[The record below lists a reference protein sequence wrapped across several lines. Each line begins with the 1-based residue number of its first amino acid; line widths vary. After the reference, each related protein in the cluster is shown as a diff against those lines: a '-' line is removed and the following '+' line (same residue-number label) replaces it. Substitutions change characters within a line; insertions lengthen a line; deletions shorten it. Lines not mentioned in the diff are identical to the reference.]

1 MKPTA
6 GFTYNLVVLFLY
18 YSLLPSSR
26 DRFAR
31 RVDAGHNRWFAMK
44 YDVIIVGAG
53 HSGIEASL
61 AAARMGASTL
71 MLTLN
76 LDHIGQMSC
85 NPAIGGIGK
94 GHLVREIDALG
105 GEMGLATDETGIQ
118 FRFLNTRK
126 GPAVRARRAQADKAA
141 YRARSKR
148 VLERTANLQV
158 RQASVER
165 LIVEDGAVRGVESQI
180 GEVFEAPTVILT
192 TGTFLKGL
200 VHIGM
205 KNYSAGRAGDFAAM
219 GLSDHLAQLGFR
231 IGRLKTGTCPRLDAR
246 TIDYSALEI
255 QPGDEPPPPFS
266 FRTERITQAQ
276 IPCHLTFTN
285 LRTHEII
292 RGGIDRSPMYSGV
305 IQSKGPRYCPSV
317 EDKVMRFRDK
327 ERHQIFLEPEGRDT
341 IEVYPN
347 GLSTSLPLDVQL
359 AMVRSIAGLE
369 QAEIMRPG
377 YAIEYDF
384 SDPTQL
390 TPSLETKLVRG
401 LFFAGQIN
409 GTTGY
414 EEAGAQ
420 GLIAGINAA
429 LKVRGGP
436 ALILR
441 RDQAYI
447 GVMIDDL
454 VTRGIG
460 GEPYRMFT
468 SRAEYRLLLREDNA
482 DRRLSHIGE
491 RLGLLDAS
499 AGARVRAKTEAVSRE
514 IERLKSALI
523 PASDEVNSA
532 IVAHGSTPIAQ
543 PVRAIELLKRPEI
556 GYDALIKMSG
566 VTSTL
571 NLDEAAE
578 LETEIKYE
586 GYVRR
591 QVEAVERFA
600 RLEDTTIPDWVD
612 FKVVMG
618 LSTEVSERLCA
629 VRPRSLG
636 QAARMPGITP
646 AAISI
651 LAVHIKSRR
660 DRNARA
666 I

>member
-1 MKPTA
+1 M
-6 GFTYNLVVLFLY
+6 N
-18 YSLLPSSR
+18 
-26 DRFAR
+26 
-31 RVDAGHNRWFAMK
+31 

-53 HSGIEASL
+53 HAGIEAAL

-126 GPAVRARRAQADKAA
+126 GPAVRARRAQADRAA
-141 YRARSKR
+141 YRARAKR

-180 GEVFEAPTVILT
+180 GELFAAPTVILT

-219 GLSDHLAQLGFR
+219 GLSGNLADLGFR

-266 FRTERITQAQ
+266 FRTARIAQSQ

-285 LRTHEII
+285 ARTHEII

-341 IEVYPN
+341 VEVYPN

-359 AMVRSIAGLE
+359 AMVRSIGGLE
-369 QAEIMRPG
+369 GAEIMRPG

-390 TPSLETKLVRG
+390 TPSLETKCVRG

-429 LKVRGGP
+429 VKVRGEP

-482 DRRLSHIGE
+482 DRRLSPIGE

-499 AGARVRAKTEAVSRE
+499 AGARVRAKTEAVRGE
-514 IERLKSALI
+514 IERLKAALI
-523 PASDEVNSA
+523 PASDQVNAALVSA
-532 IVAHGSTPIAQ
+532 GSTAIAQ

-556 GYDALIKMSG
+556 GYDAVLKMGG
-566 VTSTL
+566 VDQGL

-591 QVEAVERFA
+591 QAEAVERFA

-612 FKVVMG
+612 FTGVMG
-618 LSTEVSERLCA
+618 LSTEVCERLSA

>member
-1 MKPTA
+1 MA
-6 GFTYNLVVLFLY
+6 FG
-18 YSLLPSSR
+18 
-26 DRFAR
+26 
-31 RVDAGHNRWFAMK
+31 
-44 YDVIIVGAG
+44 VIVVGAG
-53 HSGIEASL
+53 HAGIEAAL
-61 AAARMGASTL
+61 ASARMGVSTL

-105 GEMGLATDETGIQ
+105 GEMALAIDETGIQ

-141 YRARSKR
+141 YRARMKR
-148 VLERTANLQV
+148 VLEITPNLTI

-165 LIVEDGAVRGVESQI
+165 LLVEDGRVRGVESQI
-180 GEVFEAPTVILT
+180 GETFEAECVILT

-200 VHIGM
+200 VHVGL
-205 KNYSAGRAGDFAAM
+205 KNYPAGRAGDFAAM
-219 GLSDHLAQLGFR
+219 GLSEHLAQLGFR
-231 IGRLKTGTCPRLDAR
+231 IGRLKTGTCPRLDSR
-246 TIDYSALEI
+246 TIDYAELEV
-255 QPGDEPPPPFS
+255 QPGDDPPPPFS
-266 FRTERITQAQ
+266 FRTASIERKQLD
-276 IPCHLTFTN
+276 CHLTYTN
-285 LRTHEII
+285 ALTHEII
-292 RGGIDRSPMYSGV
+292 RGGIDRSPMYSGA
-305 IQSKGPRYCPSV
+305 IQSRGPRYCPSV

-341 IEVYPN
+341 MEVYPN

-359 AMVRSIAGLE
+359 AMVRSIKGLE
-369 QAEIMRPG
+369 RAEIMRPG

-384 SDPTQL
+384 SDPMQL
-390 TPSLETKLVRG
+390 HLSLETRLVEG

-420 GLIAGINAA
+420 GLMAGINAA
-429 LKVRGGP
+429 LKVRGEP
-436 ALILR
+436 AIILR
-441 RDQAYI
+441 RDEAYI

-482 DRRLSHIGE
+482 DRRLSPIGE
-491 RLGLLDAS
+491 RLGLLDA
-499 AGARVRAKTEAVSRE
+499 AGGERLRSKDARVKGE
-514 IERLKSALI
+514 IARLSQALVASSDANNAMLAELGSA
-523 PASDEVNSA
+523 
-532 IVAHGSTPIAQ
+532 PIGQ
-543 PVRAIELLKRPEI
+543 PVRAFELLKRPEVS
-556 GYDALIKMSG
+556 YAAVLAMANLPES
-566 VTSTL
+566 L

-578 LETEIKYE
+578 LEIDVKYE

-591 QVEAVERFA
+591 QAEMVARFK
-600 RLEDTTIPDWVD
+600 RLEDEVIPDWMDYSAVS
-612 FKVVMG
+612 G
-618 LSTEVSERLCA
+618 LSTEVRERLLR

-646 AAISI
+646 AAVSLI
-651 LAVHIKSRR
+651 AVHLKSRR
-660 DRNARA
+660 DRGSVARSKS
-666 I
+666 

>member
-1 MKPTA
+1 MSAAST
-6 GFTYNLVVLFLY
+6 
-18 YSLLPSSR
+18 
-26 DRFAR
+26 
-31 RVDAGHNRWFAMK
+31 
-44 YDVIIVGAG
+44 YDVIVVGAG
-53 HSGIEASL
+53 HAGIEAAL
-61 AAARMGASTL
+61 GAARMGARTL

-105 GEMGLATDETGIQ
+105 GEMGVAIDETGIQ

-141 YRARSKR
+141 YRARMKR
-148 VLERTANLQV
+148 VIEATPNLTI
-158 RQASVER
+158 RQASIEG
-165 LIVEDGAVRGVESQI
+165 LIVEGGAVRAVESQI
-180 GEVFEAPTVILT
+180 GEVFAGRTVILT

-200 VHIGM
+200 VHIGLR
-205 KNYSAGRAGDFAAM
+205 NFNAGRAGDFAAM
-219 GLSDHLAQLGFR
+219 GLSDSLASLGFR

-246 TIDYSALEI
+246 TIDYSALEV

-266 FRTERITQAQ
+266 FRTAHIAQ
-276 IPCHLTFTN
+276 SQLPCHLTFTN
-285 LRTHEII
+285 EATHEII
-292 RGGIDRSPMYSGV
+292 RRGLDRSPMYSGV
-305 IQSKGPRYCPSV
+305 INSRGPRYCPSV

-327 ERHQIFLEPEGRDT
+327 DRHQIFLEPEGRDT
-341 IEVYPN
+341 VEVYPN

-359 AMVRSIAGLE
+359 EMVHSIKGLE
-369 QAEIMRPG
+369 HAEIMRPG

-390 TPSLETKLVRG
+390 LPSLETRLVEG
-401 LFFAGQIN
+401 LFFAGQLN

-420 GLIAGINAA
+420 GLVAGINAV
-429 LKVRGGP
+429 LKTRAEP
-436 ALILR
+436 PLILG

-482 DRRLSHIGE
+482 DRRLSPIGE
-491 RLGLLDAS
+491 RLGLIGGDA
-499 AGARVRAKTEAVSRE
+499 AARIRERGDRVAAETARLRATSVAADDETNRILAECSSSPLREAACAFDLMR
-514 IERLKSALI
+514 
-523 PASDEVNSA
+523 
-532 IVAHGSTPIAQ
+532 
-543 PVRAIELLKRPEI
+543 RPELSYTDVI
-556 GYDALIKMSG
+556 RLARLERAL
-566 VTSTL
+566 
-571 NLDEAAE
+571 DFDQAAE

-591 QVEAVERFA
+591 QTEAIERSK
-600 RLEDTTIPDWVD
+600 RLEDAAIPEWVD
-612 FKVVMG
+612 FNAIGG
-618 LSTEVSERLCA
+618 LSTEACERLSN

-646 AAISI
+646 AAVSI
-651 LAVHIKSRR
+651 LAVHIHARISRS
-660 DRNARA
+660 DRTAKGA
-666 I
+666 P

>member
-1 MKPTA
+1 VK
-6 GFTYNLVVLFLY
+6 
-18 YSLLPSSR
+18 
-26 DRFAR
+26 
-31 RVDAGHNRWFAMK
+31 H
-44 YDVIIVGAG
+44 DVIVVGAG
-53 HSGIEASL
+53 HAGIEAAL
-61 AAARMGASTL
+61 AAARMGARTL

-105 GEMGLATDETGIQ
+105 GEMAVAIDETGIQ

-141 YRARSKR
+141 YRTRMKR
-148 VLERTANLQV
+148 VLEATPNLTI

-165 LIVEDGAVRGVESQI
+165 LIVEDGAVRAVESQI
-180 GEVFEAPTVILT
+180 GEVFEAATVILT

-200 VHIGM
+200 VHIGLR
-205 KNYSAGRAGDFAAM
+205 NYNAGRAGDFAAM
-219 GLSDHLAQLGFR
+219 GLSDSLATLGFQ

-246 TIDYSALEI
+246 TIDYSKLEI

-266 FRTERITQAQ
+266 FRTERIRQPQ

-285 LRTHEII
+285 EATHEII
-292 RGGIDRSPMYSGV
+292 RGGLDRSPMYSGV
-305 IQSKGPRYCPSV
+305 IHSKGPRYCPSV

-341 IEVYPN
+341 VEVYPN
-347 GLSTSLPLDVQL
+347 GLSTSLPLDVQV
-359 AMVRSIAGLE
+359 AMVHSIAGLE
-369 QAEIMRPG
+369 RAEIMRPG

-384 SDPTQL
+384 ADPTQL
-390 TPSLETKLVRG
+390 RPSLETRLISG

-420 GLIAGINAA
+420 GLIAGINAV
-429 LKVRGGP
+429 LKTRDEAP
-436 ALILR
+436 LILG

-482 DRRLSHIGE
+482 DRRLSPIGE
-491 RLGLLDAS
+491 RLGLIGVEAATRIRERGERVAREAARLRATAVA
-499 AGARVRAKTEAVSRE
+499 AGEDVNRILVECGSSPILEAVRAFELLRRPELAYADVIRIAR
-514 IERLKSALI
+514 IERAL
-523 PASDEVNSA
+523 DFD
-532 IVAHGSTPIAQ
+532 Q
-543 PVRAIELLKRPEI
+543 
-556 GYDALIKMSG
+556 
-566 VTSTL
+566 
-571 NLDEAAE
+571 AAE
-578 LETEIKYE
+578 LETEVKYE

-591 QVEAVERFA
+591 QSEAIERFKRLEEAV
-600 RLEDTTIPDWVD
+600 IPEWVD
-612 FKVVMG
+612 FGAVPG
-618 LSTEVSERLCA
+618 LSTEVCERLSS
-629 VRPRSLG
+629 VRPHSLG

-646 AAISI
+646 AAVSI
-651 LAVHIKSRR
+651 LAVHIRAR
-660 DRNARA
+660 HTRA
-666 I
+666 IPRVLPGG

>member
-1 MKPTA
+1 
-6 GFTYNLVVLFLY
+6 
-18 YSLLPSSR
+18 
-26 DRFAR
+26 
-31 RVDAGHNRWFAMK
+31 MK

-53 HSGIEASL
+53 HAGIEASL
-61 AAARMGASTL
+61 AAARMGAKTL

-105 GEMGLATDETGIQ
+105 GEMGVAIDETGIQ

-141 YRARSKR
+141 YRARMKR
-148 VLERTANLQV
+148 VLEVTPNLSI

-165 LIVEDGAVRGVESQI
+165 LLVEGGRVRGVESQI
-180 GEVFEAPTVILT
+180 GEIFEADCVILT

-200 VHIGM
+200 VHIGL

-219 GLSDHLAQLGFR
+219 GLSEHLAELGFR
-231 IGRLKTGTCPRLDAR
+231 IGRLKTGTCPRLDSR
-246 TIDYSALEI
+246 SIDYSELEV
-255 QPGDEPPPPFS
+255 QPGDDPPPPFS
-266 FRTERITQAQ
+266 FRTPRIEQDQ
-276 IPCHLTFTN
+276 IACHLTYTN
-285 LRTHEII
+285 ALTHEII

-305 IQSKGPRYCPSV
+305 IQSRGPRYCPSV

-341 IEVYPN
+341 MEVYPN

-359 AMVRSIAGLE
+359 AMVRSIKGLE
-369 QAEIMRPG
+369 RAEIMRPG

-390 TPSLETKLVRG
+390 QPSLETKLVDG

-420 GLIAGINAA
+420 GLMAGINAA
-429 LKVRGGP
+429 LKVRGEP

-468 SRAEYRLLLREDNA
+468 SRAEYRLALREDNA
-482 DRRLSHIGE
+482 DRRLSPIGE
-491 RLGLLDAS
+491 RLGLLGAD
-499 AGARVRAKTEAVSRE
+499 AGARVRAKDEAIGNAIATIKTAV
-514 IERLKSALI
+514 I
-523 PASDEVNSA
+523 PATEEVNELLR
-532 IVAHGSTPIAQ
+532 GSGTTPIAQ
-543 PVRAIELLKRPEI
+543 PVRAIQLLKRPEV
-556 GYDALIKMSG
+556 GYDALMKMSG
-566 VTSTL
+566 AETTL

-591 QVEAVERFA
+591 QADAVERFA
-600 RLEDTTIPDWVD
+600 RLEDTTIPDWLD
-612 FKVVMG
+612 FKGVMG
-618 LSTEVSERLCA
+618 LSTEVCERLSA

>member
-1 MKPTA
+1 M
-6 GFTYNLVVLFLY
+6 N
-18 YSLLPSSR
+18 
-26 DRFAR
+26 
-31 RVDAGHNRWFAMK
+31 

-53 HSGIEASL
+53 HSGIEAAL

-165 LIVEDGAVRGVESQI
+165 LIVADGAVRGVESQI

-266 FRTERITQAQ
+266 FRTERITQEQ

-285 LRTHEII
+285 SRTHEII

-341 IEVYPN
+341 VEVYPN

-429 LKVRGGP
+429 LKVRGEP

-482 DRRLSHIGE
+482 DRRLSPIGE

-523 PASDEVNSA
+523 PASDEVNAA

-566 VTSTL
+566 V
-571 NLDEAAE
+571 
-578 LETEIKYE
+578 
-586 GYVRR
+586 
-591 QVEAVERFA
+591 
-600 RLEDTTIPDWVD
+600 
-612 FKVVMG
+612 
-618 LSTEVSERLCA
+618 
-629 VRPRSLG
+629 
-636 QAARMPGITP
+636 
-646 AAISI
+646 
-651 LAVHIKSRR
+651 SRR
-660 DRNARA
+660 
-666 I
+666 

>member
-1 MKPTA
+1 M
-6 GFTYNLVVLFLY
+6 
-18 YSLLPSSR
+18 
-26 DRFAR
+26 
-31 RVDAGHNRWFAMK
+31 H

-53 HSGIEASL
+53 HSGIEAAL
-61 AAARMGASTL
+61 AAARMGARTL

-126 GPAVRARRAQADKAA
+126 GLAVRARRAQADKAA

-148 VLERTANLQV
+148 VLERTPNLQV

-165 LIVEDGAVRGVESQI
+165 LIVEDGTVRGVESQI
-180 GEVFEAPTVILT
+180 GEVFEAPTVVLT

-205 KNYSAGRAGDFAAM
+205 QNYSAGRAGDFAAM

-266 FRTERITQAQ
+266 FRTARIAQ
-276 IPCHLTFTN
+276 DQISCHLTFTN
-285 LRTHEII
+285 ARTHQII
-292 RGGIDRSPMYSGV
+292 RGAIDRSPMYSGV

-429 LKVRGGP
+429 LQVRGEP

-482 DRRLSHIGE
+482 DRRLSPIGE
-491 RLGLLDAS
+491 RLRLLDES
-499 AGARVRAKTEAVSRE
+499 AGARVRAKTEAVRRE
-514 IERLKSALI
+514 IERLKAALI

-532 IVAHGSTPIAQ
+532 IEALGSTSIAQ

-556 GYDALIKMSG
+556 GYDALIKMG
-566 VTSTL
+566 GLESTL

-591 QVEAVERFA
+591 QVETVERLS
-600 RLEDTTIPDWVD
+600 RLEDTTIPEWVD
-612 FKVVMG
+612 FKGVMG
-618 LSTEVSERLCA
+618 LSTEVSERLSA

>member
-1 MKPTA
+1 M
-6 GFTYNLVVLFLY
+6 N
-18 YSLLPSSR
+18 
-26 DRFAR
+26 
-31 RVDAGHNRWFAMK
+31 

-53 HSGIEASL
+53 HAGIEAAL

-141 YRARSKR
+141 YRARAKR

-165 LIVEDGAVRGVESQI
+165 LIVADGAVRGVESQI
-180 GEVFEAPTVILT
+180 GEIFDAPAVILT

-200 VHIGM
+200 VHVGM

-219 GLSDHLAQLGFR
+219 GLSDHLADLGFR

-246 TIDYSALEI
+246 SIDYSRLEV

-266 FRTERITQAQ
+266 FRTERIARAQ

-285 LRTHEII
+285 SRTHEII

-341 IEVYPN
+341 VEVYPN

-359 AMVRSIAGLE
+359 AMVRSIGGLE

-390 TPSLETKLVRG
+390 TPSLETRLVRG
-401 LFFAGQIN
+401 LYFAGQIN

-429 LKVRGGP
+429 LKVRGEP

-441 RDQAYI
+441 RDKAYI

-482 DRRLSHIGE
+482 DRRLSPIGE

-499 AGARVRAKTEAVSRE
+499 AGARVRAKTGAVRRE
-514 IERLKSALI
+514 IDRLKAALI
-523 PASDEVNSA
+523 PASDEVNAALAAS
-532 IVAHGSTPIAQ
+532 GSTPIAQ

-556 GYDALIKMSG
+556 GYDTVLKMG
-566 VTSTL
+566 VVNPGL

-591 QVEAVERFA
+591 QAEAVERFS

-612 FKVVMG
+612 FKGVMG
-618 LSTEVSERLCA
+618 LSTEVSERLSA